1 MAVLSDADRR
11 TAWAEWMNTTSRL
24 RLPCAVEKADLRA
37 AFDAL
42 DAFFE
47 ANVTAINNAI
57 PQPARS
63 GLTTQQKALMLA
75 IILRIRYNVGA

>member
-1 MAVLSDADRR
+1 MAALSDADRR
-11 TAWAEWMNTTSRL
+11 TAWAEWMNTASRL

-42 DAFFE
+42 DTFFE
-47 ANVTAINNAI
+47 ANAGAINNAI

-63 GLTTQQKALMLA
+63 AMTTQQKALMLA
-75 IILRIRYNVGA
+75 IIIRLRYNVGA